1 MHVNPEEIF
10 LEDFLEE
17 TLNVSPLLLVADSL
31 VYIMNQQIH

>member
-1 MHVNPEEIF
+1 MHVNAEEIF

-17 TLNVSPLLLVADSL
+17 TLNASPLLLVADSL